1 MSEHLHLICEF
12 PRKGECLKIHLDT
25 DLGGDIDDLCAL
37 AMLLRW
43 SGDINLTGITTVA
56 EAKGRRAGYVQY
68 VLELEG
74 KNEIPVVAGADVSQG
89 FYRYTELGYPSEER
103 YWPEPIPPSSN
114 TTEEAIHLL
123 KQNIEQGATIIG
135 IGPFTNLYLLDLE
148 YPGILIQ
155 ANLFLMGGY
164 IYPTRS
170 GFPHWG
176 NNMDW
181 NIQVDVK
188 SAKHVIENSNP
199 TLIPLTVS
207 VETALRRAYL
217 DDLRKSGGLGQLIA
231 RQAEAFAIDE
241 ENERKFGETCDGL
254 PKDIINFQH
263 DSLACAIALGW
274 DDGVEISDI
283 PLKLKL
289 EDGWLHEKI
298 DTTGKPIKVV
308 TKINGNKFNEFW
320 IKTICDYYS
329 THLKST

>member
-1 MSEHLHLICEF
+1 MNF
-12 PRKGECLKIHLDT
+12 PRKANALKVHLDT

-37 AMLLRW
+37 SMLLRW
-43 SGDINLTGITTVA
+43 SGDIHLTGITTVA

-68 VLELEG
+68 ALGLEG

-103 YWPEPIPPSSN
+103 YWPEPIPPSFN
-114 TTEEAIHLL
+114 ITEEAIHLL
-123 KQNIEQGATIIG
+123 KQSIEQDATIIG

-148 YPGILIQ
+148 YPGILMQ

-164 IYPTRS
+164 IYPIRS

-217 DDLRKSGGLGQLIA
+217 NDLRKSGGLGQLIA
-231 RQAEAFAIDE
+231 RQAEAFAEDE
-241 ENERKFGETCDGL
+241 KMERKYGETCEGL

-263 DSLACAIALGW
+263 DPLACAIALGW
-274 DDGVEISDI
+274 NEGVEVSEI
-283 PLKLKL
+283 PLKLEL
-289 EDGWLHEKI
+289 MDGWLHEKI
-298 DTTGKPIKVV
+298 DATGKPTKVV
-308 TKINGNKFNEFW
+308 TKIDGNKLNEFW
-320 IKTICDYYS
+320 VKTIS
-329 THLKST
+329 NHHSSHSESA

>member
-1 MSEHLHLICEF
+1 MNF
-12 PRKGECLKIHLDT
+12 PRKVNALKVHLDT
-25 DLGGDIDDLCAL
+25 DLGGDMDDLCAL
-37 AMLLRW
+37 SMLLRW
-43 SGDINLTGITTVA
+43 SGDIHLTGITTVA

-68 VLELEG
+68 VLGLEG
-74 KNEIPVVAGADVSQG
+74 KKEIPVMAGADVSQG
-89 FYRYTELGYPSEER
+89 FYRYAELGYPSEER

-123 KQNIEQGATIIG
+123 KQSIEQGATIIG
-135 IGPFTNLYLLDLE
+135 IGPFTNLYLLDLG
-148 YPGILIQ
+148 YPGILMQ

-164 IYPTRS
+164 IYPIRS
-170 GFPHWG
+170 GFPHRG
-176 NNMDW
+176 NDTDW

-217 DDLRKSGGLGQLIA
+217 DDLRESGGLGQLIA

-241 ENERKFGETCDGL
+241 EMERRFGETCNGL

-274 DDGVEISDI
+274 DDGVAISEI
-283 PLKLKL
+283 PLKLEL

-298 DTTGKPIKVV
+298 DATGKLTMVI
-308 TKINGNKFNEFW
+308 TKIDGNKFNEFW
-320 IKTICDYYS
+320 IKTICNHYS
-329 THLKST
+329 AYSKSA